1 METRSQQSVDQ
12 APLTKFHIK
21 LTIFS
26 SGGPFID
33 GYALSI
39 IGIALITMQPA
50 LNLSATEIG
59 LLGAASLVG
68 IFVGGGVFGWVTDKV
83 GRKKMYI
90 IDLIALALFSVLSGL
105 ATDVWQIVLW
115 RFLLGVA
122 IGADYP
128 IATSLLAEFLPRKY
142 RGRLLGATFVV
153 WAVGAAAAY
162 LVGFAFSDF
171 GPNAW
176 RILLISPAVFAII
189 TLLFRLGTPESARWL
204 LSRGRVDE
212 ARAVVKKVY
221 GAEYD
226 VQDLG
231 EPTDA
236 TAPRATFLTVF
247 RGAYLKRTI
256 FVAIFWTAQV
266 IPMFAVYTFAPDLL
280 ASFGMTGDANL
291 YGGSLI
297 ISLFFVIGGIPGL
310 LVVDRLGR
318 RKLLIISF
326 VLATIVLLVP
336 AFIPNVGAWPLFIAL
351 ALFAFAS
358 GSANFLQIVYP
369 NELFPTE
376 VRATAVGIGTAF
388 SRVGSAIST
397 YLMPLAILNFG
408 ASGSLAIGGIVSL
421 VGLIAT
427 IFLAPETANKS
438 LSDTAT
444 HQVIAQPHS

>member
-1 METRSQQSVDQ
+1 MDE
-12 APLTKFHIK
+12 APLTRFHVK
-21 LTIFS
+21 LTVFS

-50 LNLSATEIG
+50 LQLSATEIG
-59 LLGAASLVG
+59 LLGAASLIG
-68 IFVGGGVFGWVTDKV
+68 IFVGGGLFGWVTDKV
-83 GRKKMYI
+83 GRHKMYI
-90 IDLIALALFSVLSGL
+90 IDLLALALFSVLCGVS
-105 ATDVWQIVLW
+105 TDVWQVIAC
-115 RFLLGVA
+115 RFMLGVA

-128 IATSLLAEFLPRKY
+128 IATSLLAEFLPRRY

-153 WAVGAAAAY
+153 WAIGAAAAY
-162 LVGFAFSDF
+162 LVGYLFRDF
-171 GPNAW
+171 GPDAW
-176 RILLISPAVFAII
+176 RILLATPAVFAII

-221 GAEYD
+221 GEQYE
-226 VQDLG
+226 VEDLG
-231 EPTDA
+231 EPSDA
-236 TAPRATFLTVF
+236 STPRATFASVF
-247 RGAYLKRTI
+247 RGEYLKRTL

-297 ISLFFVIGGIPGL
+297 ISLFFVVGGIPGL
-310 LVVDRLGR
+310 LVVDRIGR
-318 RKLLIISF
+318 RKLMIYSFALATAVLII
-326 VLATIVLLVP
+326 P
-336 AFIPNVGAWPLFIAL
+336 ALIPGVGAWPLFIAL
-351 ALFAFAS
+351 TLFAFAS

-388 SRVGSAIST
+388 SRIGSATST
-397 YLMPLAILNFG
+397 YLMPLAILHFG
-408 ASGSLAIGGIVSL
+408 AAGSLAIGGIVSL

-427 IFLAPETANKS
+427 FVLAPETANRS
-438 LSDTAT
+438 LTDTAT
-444 HQVIAQPHS
+444 NRVVAGSGG